1 MHDASRDTTQ
11 ELYSQVPSPWDI
23 EGVASG
29 KLPECETALTTLPA
43 LGTAKHKL
51 TPLQLADLE
60 RKQAEVVAQGEAAAQ
75 RKAEWAMLQAE
86 SKAQLRRLNEKDK
99 LVREEGKVRSAR
111 EQLMVVETRKLQK
124 AAQEQAALEQQKKAA
139 RVAQDAAR

>member
-1 MHDASRDTTQ
+1 MHDASRDTKI

-23 EGVASG
+23 EGVALG

-60 RKQAEVVAQGEAAAQ
+60 RKQAEVVAQCEAADLL
-75 RKAEWAMLQAE
+75 KAEQAVQKAE
-86 SKAQLRRLNEKDK
+86 SKAQLKRQKEKDK
-99 LVREEGKVRSAR
+99 LLR
-111 EQLMVVETRKLQK
+111 EQSKVQSAKEQMMVVETRKLQK
-124 AAQEQAALEQQKKAA
+124 AAQEQAAQEQQKKAA
-139 RVAQDAAR
+139 RAAQDAAR